1 MVISA
6 LKAIGKPKLADA
18 VTQVSQHKSLYKQC
32 EEDSQRWEVI
42 FKKALK
48 MGERKGE
55 KEL

>member
-1 MVISA
+1 MQS
-6 LKAIGKPKLADA
+6 
-18 VTQVSQHKSLYKQC
+18 HKCPNISLYKPR

-48 MGERKGE
+48 MGGRKGE